1 MNLTIFNLFGRINDS
16 FKGEI
21 KMKLE
26 LTEHGNISV
35 NESNVMEIMRL
46 IVENNISNVRH
57 YLSKELGIEPTR
69 YYSKVKEIAIKYP
82 KYYEYYEDGLQN
94 NVENMKEKLKCL
106 LLYIG
111 TFMKYGIELSDGT
124 FRQFDIFDWFVMKKN
139 YFDNLNRK
147 ELSVIID
154 ELSKDPIIIKAKV
167 NIFEIRKLI
176 SVSYNDSPGS
186 YGYIIHRD
194 IILNDEESGLTV
206 EERKFLIDF
215 FDKYDIPR
223 KYDNYLLFKEKL
235 KKQRTNPNDL
245 FYFNLFIEENPKKG
259 R

>member
-1 MNLTIFNLFGRINDS
+1 
-16 FKGEI
+16 
-21 KMKLE
+21 
-26 LTEHGNISV
+26 
-35 NESNVMEIMRL
+35 
-46 IVENNISNVRH
+46 
-57 YLSKELGIEPTR
+57 
-69 YYSKVKEIAIKYP
+69 
-82 KYYEYYEDGLQN
+82 
-94 NVENMKEKLKCL
+94 
-106 LLYIG
+106 
-111 TFMKYGIELSDGT
+111 MKYGIELEDGT
-124 FRQFDIFDWFVMKKN
+124 FRQYDIFDWFVMKKN

-206 EERKFLIDF
+206 EERKFLLDF